1 MDIDIIFYNKIYKK
15 SSTARN
21 IKIGLDKQKK
31 VCYTNLVKTV
41 TERVSKW
48 TPQREP
54 LGGVKRRGH
63 LPKYIRELRTE
74 KDFPQ

>member
-1 MDIDIIFYNKIYKK
+1 MDINIIFYNKIYKK
-15 SSTARN
+15 SSAARN

-31 VCYTNLVKTV
+31 VCYTKLVKTV
-41 TERVSKW
+41 TERVGKLK
-48 TPQREP
+48 PQREP

-74 KDFPQ
+74 QGYPQ